1 MFRSCLTLN
10 LTRDVDDLRATLSF
24 DPPAFV
30 AGQYGHLNYHLADS
44 ATGRPVTDLRRTGA
58 FGHTLI

>member
-1 MFRSCLTLN
+1 LN